1 MKATKAKETTT
12 TTTTSSLSSKTFK
25 SLHSEARKR
34 SVATLSSGCKTF
46 ARLYGNQAANAEL
59 LAFGIADRKWNKQ
72 QIKQFTGICKDR
84 VLIFRICKA
93 CLPNID
99 GTFVSFAV
107 QETTILAT
115 GEKESKGEKWLKEM
129 PFSGKVFKPFGFNS
143 APIELKGKPRYVT
156 AENDTYKRVSVSV
169 ECTKFTDT
177 LIAKCI
183 AAYLDLTDEVKAK
196 L

>member
-1 MKATKAKETTT
+1 M
-12 TTTTSSLSSKTFK
+12 TTSSLNSKTFK
-25 SLHSEARKR
+25 SLYGEARKR
-34 SVATLSSGCKTF
+34 SMATLSAGCKTF

-59 LAFGIADRKWNKQ
+59 LAFGVIDKKWSKL
-72 QIKQFTGICKDR
+72 QIKAFTEICKDKN
-84 VLIFRICKA
+84 LIFKICKA

-115 GEKESKGEKWLKEM
+115 GEKETKSEKWLKEK
-129 PFSGKVFKPFGFNS
+129 PFGGKIFKPFGFNP
-143 APIELKGKPRYVT
+143 APIELNNKPRYVT

-169 ECTKFTDT
+169 ECTKFTDI

-183 AAYLDLTDEVKAK
+183 AAYLDLAEEVRAK

>member
-1 MKATKAKETTT
+1 MKTTT
-12 TTTTSSLSSKTFK
+12 TTTTTTTNSLSSKTFR

-34 SVATLSSGCKTF
+34 SMATLSAGCKTF

-59 LAFGIADRKWNKQ
+59 LAFGIADKKWNKQ
-72 QIKQFTGICKDR
+72 QIKQFTEICKDR
-84 VLIFRICKA
+84 VLVFRICKA

-99 GTFVSFAV
+99 GTFVSFAI

-115 GEKESKGEKWLKEM
+115 GEKETKGDKWLKEK
-129 PFSGKVFKPFGFNS
+129 PFGGKMFKPFGFTPT
-143 APIELKGKPRYVT
+143 PIELNDKPRYVT
-156 AENDTYKRVSVSV
+156 AENDTYKRISVSV

-183 AAYLDLTDEVKAK
+183 AAYLDLSDEIKAK

>member
-1 MKATKAKETTT
+1 MNATIN
-12 TTTTSSLSSKTFK
+12 SKDFK
-25 SLHSEARKR
+25 GLYREARKR
-34 SVATLSSGCKTF
+34 SISTLSAGVKTF

-59 LAFGIADRKWNKQ
+59 LAFGVVDKKWTGA
-72 QIKQFTGICKDR
+72 QIKEFTEICKSKDL
-84 VLIFRICKA
+84 VFKICKH

-115 GEKESKGEKWLKEM
+115 GEKDVKSDKWLKEK
-129 PFSGKVFKPFGFNS
+129 PFSGETFKPFGFNVN
-143 APIELKGKPRYVT
+143 PVELKGKPRYVV
-156 AENDTYKRVSVSV
+156 AENDTYKRISVSV
-169 ECTKFTDT
+169 ECAKFGDT

-183 AAYLDLTDEVKAK
+183 AAYLDLADEIKAK